1 MSHYIVQNAKLI
13 SNLMY
18 YLQLQNKCHAVTE
31 STESFPV
38 GISRIP
44 TPFLPNQTA
53 KDYPST
59 AENDVR
65 PKTKNSK
72 KFPSLSENSTKK
84 TPRGRDWANDIP
96 LKSNHNPKLSS
107 SVDEAAY
114 NIMRSCSQ
122 CGILLPLPILSQ
134 HQVLTAYLL
143 FSSGCEPSRNP
154 RPTEHS

>member
-13 SNLMY
+13 FNLMY
-18 YLQLQNKCHAVTE
+18 YSQLQNKCHAVTE

-53 KDYPST
+53 KDYPSM
-59 AENDVR
+59 AEKDVR

-72 KFPSLSENSTKK
+72 KFPSFSENSTKK

-143 FSSGCEPSRNP
+143 FRL
-154 RPTEHS
+154 